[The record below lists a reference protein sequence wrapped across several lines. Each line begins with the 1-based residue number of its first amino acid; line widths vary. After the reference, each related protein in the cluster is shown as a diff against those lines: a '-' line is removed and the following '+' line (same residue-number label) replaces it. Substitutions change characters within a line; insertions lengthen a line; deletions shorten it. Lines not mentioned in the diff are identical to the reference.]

1 MLINLLKR
9 TNKKIIPIIAS
20 FVEKR
25 DDIDWSTIYS
35 FEYPSQLLHADFG
48 NLEFP
53 GKFTTDSKYWLLSVS
68 LFTSKIYVYPMKP
81 RKLIAKEAFAAE
93 QKFRELKKRIYRL
106 KSLEIKLSGNK
117 RTKPLRMLQK
127 LLKI

>member
-1 MLINLLKR
+1 
-9 TNKKIIPIIAS
+9 
-20 FVEKR
+20 
-25 DDIDWSTIYS
+25 
-35 FEYPSQLLHADFG
+35 
-48 NLEFP
+48 
-53 GKFTTDSKYWLLSVS
+53 
-68 LFTSKIYVYPMKP
+68 MKP